1 MRTVLAI
8 GHNDLRL
15 FLRNRASFVWLFVMP
30 LVFVYFMGFANRGP
44 GGPASPRPA
53 VRVENADAGFL
64 GGVFLGILG
73 EQGLAVVTGTNGA
86 SARRGI
92 RIPAE
97 FTAEVTSGRQGK
109 IDFFTIEGTENAASV
124 LVEIRV
130 LRALIALNSQLLE
143 WATANGGTAPT
154 GAGLEALRA
163 RADPVVLVS
172 THAGRKPIP
181 TGFSFSLP
189 GVLVMYLMMNL
200 LIFGA
205 TSVAWERRSGV
216 LRRVAVHPVSRAGYV
231 AGKLYG
237 LVLLAGVQVLF
248 LLVCGRVL
256 FQVNMGES
264 WFGILVALLIYAWM
278 AASFGL
284 AVGLWVRAEE
294 RVVGLCV
301 LATMVMAALGGCW
314 WPLEIVPDWVKTL
327 AHFFPTAWAMDALHR
342 LISFGDGLDAI
353 LRELGVLLLFG
364 LVANAAAV
372 RAYRV

>member
-1 MRTVLAI
+1 MRAALTI

-15 FLRNRASFVWLFVMP
+15 FLRNRAMFVWLFLMP

-53 VRVENADAGFL
+53 VRVDNADEGFL
-64 GGVFLGILG
+64 GGVFLAILG
-73 EQGLAVVTGTNGA
+73 DQGLWVVSGTNA
-86 SARRGI
+86 TSARRGI
-92 RIPAE
+92 RIPAQ
-97 FTAEVTSGRQGK
+97 FTADVVAGRQGK
-109 IDFFTIEGTENAASV
+109 VDFFTIEGTETAASV

-130 LRALIALNSQLLE
+130 LRALIALNAGLVE
-143 WATANGGTAPT
+143 YATANGGAAPT
-154 GAGLEALRA
+154 MAGLEAVRA
-163 RADPVVLVS
+163 REDPVVLVS
-172 THAGRKPIP
+172 SHAGRKPIP

-205 TSVAWERRSGV
+205 TAVAWERRSGV

-231 AGKLYG
+231 TGKLYG
-237 LVLLAGVQVLF
+237 LVLLAGVQIAF

-256 FQVNMGES
+256 FQVNMGEQ
-264 WFGILVALLIYAWM
+264 WFGILVALLIYAWV
-278 AASFGL
+278 AASLGL
-284 AVGLWVRAEE
+284 AVGLAVRSEE

-301 LATMVMAALGGCW
+301 LASMVMAALGGCW
-314 WPLEIVPDWVKTL
+314 WPLEITPDWVQTL

-342 LISFGDGLDAI
+342 LISFGDGLEAV
-353 LRELGVLLLFG
+353 RKELGVLVLFG
-364 LVANAAAV
+364 MGANAAAV